1 LLNQLLFLRDHDTIF
16 KKLRGGL
23 PLDWNWIGWGFLV
36 LAVVVAIFLVRA
48 LVQISRMVSNLNTF
62 LNSLEKEIT
71 PLVRNLKETSESL
84 NGILAQ
90 TRERLNQ
97 LETLFQ
103 TVKESTAVFSMIN
116 RIMRTGIT
124 PTLVNIAGLAVG
136 LKTAGR
142 TLLKGKRKG
151 GK

>member
-1 LLNQLLFLRDHDTIF
+1 MDE
-16 KKLRGGL
+16 
-23 PLDWNWIGWGFLV
+23 NWITWGFLV
-36 LAVVVAIFLVRA
+36 LAALVSIFLIRA
-48 LVQISRMVSNLNTF
+48 LIQVSRTVSNLNTF
-62 LNSLEKEIT
+62 LNSLEKEIN

-90 TRERLNQ
+90 ARERLNQ
-97 LETLFQ
+97 LEILFQ

-124 PTLVNIAGLAVG
+124 PTLVNVAGLAVG

-142 TLLKGKRKG
+142 TLLKGKEKG

>member
-1 LLNQLLFLRDHDTIF
+1 
-16 KKLRGGL
+16 
-23 PLDWNWIGWGFLV
+23 
-36 LAVVVAIFLVRA
+36 
-48 LVQISRMVSNLNTF
+48 MVTNLSTF

-97 LETLFQ
+97 LEILFQ

-116 RIMRTGIT
+116 RIMRAGIT

-142 TLLKGKRKG
+142 TLLKGKEKG

>member
-1 LLNQLLFLRDHDTIF
+1 
-16 KKLRGGL
+16 
-23 PLDWNWIGWGFLV
+23 LDGNWISWGFLV
-36 LAVVVAIFLVRA
+36 LAVLVVIFLIRA
-48 LVQISRMVSNLNTF
+48 LIQVSRTITNLNTF
-62 LNSLEKEIT
+62 LNSLEKEIS

-97 LETLFQ
+97 LEILFQ

-142 TLLKGKRKG
+142 TLLKGKEKG

>member
-1 LLNQLLFLRDHDTIF
+1 
-16 KKLRGGL
+16 
-23 PLDWNWIGWGFLV
+23 LDGNWISWGFLV
-36 LAVVVAIFLVRA
+36 LAAVVAFFLIRTLIQV
-48 LVQISRMVSNLNTF
+48 SRTVSNLNTF
-62 LNSLEKEIT
+62 LNTLEKEIN

-90 TRERLNQ
+90 ARERLNQ
-97 LETLFQ
+97 LEILFQ
-103 TVKESTAVFSMIN
+103 TVKESTAVFSMVN

-142 TLLKGKRKG
+142 TLLKSKEKG

>member
-1 LLNQLLFLRDHDTIF
+1 M
-16 KKLRGGL
+16 
-23 PLDWNWIGWGFLV
+23 DWNWIGWRFLIV
-36 LAVVVAIFLVRA
+36 AVAVAFFLIRTLMKV
-48 LVQISRMVSNLNTF
+48 SRTINNLNIF

-90 TRERLNQ
+90 TQVRLNQ
-97 LETLFQ
+97 LDTLFQ
-103 TVKESTAVFSMIN
+103 TVKESTSVFSMIN

-142 TLLKGKRKG
+142 SLLKGKEKG